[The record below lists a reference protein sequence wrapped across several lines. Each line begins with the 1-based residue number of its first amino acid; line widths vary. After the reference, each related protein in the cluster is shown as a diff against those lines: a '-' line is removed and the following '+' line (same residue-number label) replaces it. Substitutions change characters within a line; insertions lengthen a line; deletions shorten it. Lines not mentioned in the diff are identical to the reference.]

1 MRSILTTVL
10 AMVLL
15 VIIILDGASMY
26 VAYQSSREL
35 ARTAGEQAAIQYV
48 SSNGNESLAYQEA
61 ERYVKEKQGELL
73 SLNLHRGD
81 VNNRWYQVTVRMKV
95 NTYVFKFVPVLNR
108 FLDQQGTASVQF

>member
-1 MRSILTTVL
+1 MKSVLTTVL

-35 ARTAGEQAAIQYV
+35 ARTAGQQAAIQYAG
-48 SSNGNESLAYQEA
+48 SGGNESLASQEA
-61 ERYVKEKQGELL
+61 EGYVKEKGGELL
-73 SLNLHRGD
+73 SLEFHRGD
-81 VNNRWYQVTVRMKV
+81 VGNRWYQVTVRMKP

-108 FLDQQGTASVQF
+108 FLDQQGTATVQF